1 MKYIQLT
8 GWGNESTHLVPER
21 SIASFT
27 FSDKYTIIQFVS
39 GNTLN
44 VIESKEEVI
53 ILLSNLDSKFS
64 TLDHSQDRVNF
75 MFDQTDSSY
84 EDSIYDQ

>member
-8 GWGNESTHLVPER
+8 GWGNESNHLVPER

-27 FSDKYTIIQFVS
+27 FSEKYTTVQFAS

-64 TLDHSQDRVNF
+64 TLDQAKYKID
-75 MFDQTDSSY
+75 Y
-84 EDSIYDQ
+84 ESKNNDPHYEITIYGK

>member
-64 TLDHSQDRVNF
+64 TLDQAKYKID
-75 MFDQTDSSY
+75 Y
-84 EDSIYDQ
+84 ESKNNDPHYESTIYGK

>member
-8 GWGNESTHLVPER
+8 GWGNESNHLVPER

-27 FSDKYTIIQFVS
+27 FSEKYTTVQFAS

-64 TLDHSQDRVNF
+64 TLDQAKYKID
-75 MFDQTDSSY
+75 Y
-84 EDSIYDQ
+84 EAKNNDPHYESTIYGK